1 MKIKTAMIAMIFVF
15 SMPWLAWGTY
25 PTTLTNAIDGETE
38 MVAAHL
44 NNLEAKVGINNS
56 SVATSLD
63 YMLRHGSSI
72 DPGHKHTPP
81 YGGTGIYTYAIG
93 DLLYASSTSA
103 LSRLAGVATG
113 NTLISGGVGTAPAW
127 GKVALTTHIS
137 GVLPVANGGTNIASY
152 TIGDLLYASA
162 TGVLSKLPD
171 VAVGQVLVSG
181 GVGDAPAWSAS
192 PTFTGTVK
200 AAGFIGI
207 GVQVPHLINKVA
219 SANLRNSHDAE
230 ATSVATAYTKA
241 KTITLT
247 NGLVGQQ
254 RFLFDIKTAGGAA
267 TAYGKIY
274 RNGVALGTE
283 QTDITG
289 GYVTKSEDITQ
300 TWNPG
305 DTCELW
311 VKTSNA
317 GQIVSVQNFRIAYDD
332 APTVA
337 VAGANS

>member
-1 MKIKTAMIAMIFVF
+1 M
-15 SMPWLAWGTY
+15 
-25 PTTLTNAIDGETE
+25 
-38 MVAAHL
+38 
-44 NNLEAKVGINNS
+44 
-56 SVATSLD
+56 
-63 YMLRHGSSI
+63 
-72 DPGHKHTPP
+72 
-81 YGGTGIYTYAIG
+81 
-93 DLLYASSTSA
+93 LYASSASA

-113 NTLISGGVGTAPAW
+113 NALISGGVGTAPSW

-152 TIGDLLYASA
+152 AIGDLLYAST
-162 TGVLSKLPD
+162 TGILSKLPD

-181 GVGDAPAWSAS
+181 GVGVAPAWSAS
-192 PTFTGTVK
+192 PTLTGTLK
-200 AAGFIGI
+200 TAGLNGI
-207 GVQVPHLINKVA
+207 GLQIPHLVNKAA

-230 ATSVATAYTKA
+230 ATSAATAYTKV

-254 RFLFDIKTAGGAA
+254 RFLFDIKTAGGGA

-283 QTDITG
+283 QTDVTG
-289 GYVTKSEDITQ
+289 GYVTKSQDITQ

-305 DTCELW
+305 DTVELW
-311 VKTSNA
+311 IYTSNA